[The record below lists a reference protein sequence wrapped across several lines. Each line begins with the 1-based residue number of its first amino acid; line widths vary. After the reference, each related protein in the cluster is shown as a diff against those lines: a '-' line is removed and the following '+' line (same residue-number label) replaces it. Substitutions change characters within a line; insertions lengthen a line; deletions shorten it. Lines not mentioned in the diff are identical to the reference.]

1 MKKSTLACLL
11 LALTSAQ
18 QAQANLISN
27 GNFSDCS
34 FSGWQK
40 DTDGVGE
47 LNVGNDFQQI
57 GAPDCAAQ
65 LTVDGAQTQAFFANT
80 LYQNVDLMADTQY
93 SLSFDLNVDSELTS
107 QDQGFVADY
116 FVVGLGDGTGTYY
129 NANGTL
135 GSLLEAD
142 IDGAQSYSFDVMLDD
157 MLASWDAL
165 TLEFQLLLGADAS
178 DMTDFGASFLQIDNV
193 AINPVNMAAVSEP
206 LTFAL
211 FGLGLAGIAAS
222 SRTRMGKRSVL

>member
-11 LALTSAQ
+11 LALTSAH

-27 GNFSDCS
+27 GDFSDCS
-34 FSGWQK
+34 FAGWQK
-40 DTDGVGE
+40 DTDGAGE
-47 LNVGNDFQQI
+47 LAAGNDFQQV
-57 GAPDCAAQ
+57 GAPNCAAQ
-65 LTVDGAQTQAFFANT
+65 LTVDGPETQVFFANT
-80 LYQNVDLMADTQY
+80 LFQGVDLMADTQY
-93 SLSFDLNVDSELTS
+93 SLSFDLNVNSELTS

-116 FVVGLGDGTGTYY
+116 FVVGLGDGSGAYY
-129 NANGTL
+129 NENGTL

-142 IDGAQSYSFDVMLDD
+142 IDGAQSYNFEVMLDD

-165 TLEFQLLLGADAS
+165 TLEFQLLVGADAM

-193 AINPVNMAAVSEP
+193 AVNPVNMASVSEP

-211 FGLGLAGIAAS
+211 FGLGLAGIAAG
-222 SRTRMGKRSVL
+222 SRYRTGKRSAL